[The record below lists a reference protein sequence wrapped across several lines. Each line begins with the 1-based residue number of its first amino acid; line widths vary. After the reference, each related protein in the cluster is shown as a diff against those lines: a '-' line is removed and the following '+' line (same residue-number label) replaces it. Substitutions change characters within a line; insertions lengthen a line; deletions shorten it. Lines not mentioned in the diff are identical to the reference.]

1 MVVAYKILMDKISR
15 AQWEFWKEVGI
26 KPNRIVLS
34 KDLHSLLLKNAEKL
48 LFRDMTER
56 GIILSMQIDVDYE
69 RTSYMA
75 IGYIK
80 EINNGLE

>member
-34 KDLHSLLLKNAEKL
+34 KDLHSLLLTNAEKL
-48 LFRDMTER
+48 LFQDMTER

-69 RTSYMA
+69 RISYMA

>member
-1 MVVAYKILMDKISR
+1 MEVACKILMDKISR
-15 AQWEFWKEVGI
+15 AQWEFWQEVGI
-26 KPNRIVLS
+26 KPNTIVLS
-34 KDLHSLLLKNAEKL
+34 KDLHFLLLKNAEKL
-48 LFRDMTER
+48 LFQDMTER

-69 RTSYMA
+69 RTCYMA